1 MLFLTDS
8 SLFFSIPLDRGHI
21 LSWEEREVL
30 KLNIPSSKVKKSVR
44 KGQNIA
50 KLLEKKDE

>member
-21 LSWEEREVL
+21 LSWEGREVL